1 MPFLPPNQQR
11 QSTEG
16 TVLAN
21 NNKSAVLCLGKN
33 EGKQSYQIKQANVSF
48 ISAMRDL
55 GIITDNKL
63 TVSQHIST
71 TVSEAWARASL
82 IFKCFQTKDRST
94 LLKAFTTYVRTL
106 RICHPS
112 MVTICCCRH
121 NQNRISAQV
130 FHKVITWTMPLCK
143 H

>member
-1 MPFLPPNQQR
+1 MPFLLPNQQR

-63 TVSQHIST
+63 TVSQHWAHFHHCQRSMGKSQPNFQMLSNQR
-71 TVSEAWARASL
+71 SEYITQSIHNL
-82 IFKCFQTKDRST
+82 FQDT
-94 LLKAFTTYVRTL
+94 
-106 RICHPS
+106 
-112 MVTICCCRH
+112 
-121 NQNRISAQV
+121 
-130 FHKVITWTMPLCK
+130 
-143 H
+143 